1 MMEKYRK
8 KQIKIGLIYLLIA
21 VIIVGGIYLIIK
33 SILPSCFDGVQNQ
46 REDGIDCGGPC
57 SSCAWQIQED
67 LEVISVET
75 IKTKDNYVDLVAKVK
90 NPNQDFG
97 AKLFSYKFNLYGFGN
112 ELIFSKQSASYIL
125 PRETKYI
132 IEQRISIDSKI
143 FNTEFKVLDVAW
155 QELED
160 YQEPELLIRNLY
172 FEQSDNLS
180 QAIGTLENRSNY
192 DFNTIDVWA
201 VLFDSNSRILG
212 VGKIELKTILSGKNR
227 YFEIKWFFP
236 LDGQIDRVDMVA
248 KVNVFLDD
256 NFMRRHGGERE
267 RFQEY

>member
-1 MMEKYRK
+1 MEKYRK

-33 SILPSCFDGVQNQ
+33 SKLPSCFDGVQNHG
-46 REDGIDCGGPC
+46 EDGIDCGGPC
-57 SSCAWQIQED
+57 SLCSWQLQED
-67 LEVISVET
+67 LEVISVEA

-112 ELIFSKQSASYIL
+112 ELIFSKQGTSYIL
-125 PRETKYI
+125 PRETRYI
-132 IEQRISIDSKI
+132 IEQRISIDLKI
-143 FNTEFKVLDVAW
+143 FNTEFKVLDVTW

-160 YQEPELLIRNLY
+160 YQEPELLIRHSY

-192 DFNTIDVWA
+192 DFDTIDVWA

-212 VGKIELKTILSGKNR
+212 VGKSELKTILSGEDR
-227 YFEIKWFFP
+227 YFEIKWFFSI
-236 LDGQIDRVDMVA
+236 DGQIDRVDMIA
-248 KVNVFLDD
+248 KANVFLDD
-256 NFMRRHGGERE
+256 NFMRRHSGERE
-267 RFQEY
+267 RFQDY